1 MIIIIH
7 VSVCL
12 WFYSVP
18 LMFAEAV
25 CRVDRQV
32 SLPPTVGTR
41 RKRRSETARRRS
53 SRFDSASF
61 GKGNILDGKREETVD
76 AKQEV
81 ALNTPLEEVRKEEE
95 EQKAGPNCEFELEIS
110 ELPAV
115 RHSTPEPPQRPAR
128 QNKKKPTQ
136 AARGRRPERAPLK
149 KPWEN
154 SKPRARSKSRDRSQ
168 SRARAPPA
176 DRLNSS
182 LGGNDTFDFDCE
194 EAVHLT
200 PFRAGNKAAEKPSP
214 DAAAGKE
221 DEAME
226 TDRSAS
232 EDGQDEDDDSPY
244 VPKRK
249 SRRARSPPARRARS
263 KRRSAREARG
273 NASQGQRTGTV
284 RCFESCVKLTFHCFN
299 HLMFHREKQD

>member
-1 MIIIIH
+1 
-7 VSVCL
+7 
-12 WFYSVP
+12 
-18 LMFAEAV
+18 MFAEAV
-25 CRVDRQV
+25 SGCRVDRQV

-41 RKRRSETARRRS
+41 RKRRSETVRRRS
-53 SRFDSASF
+53 SRLDSASV
-61 GKGNILDGKREETVD
+61 GKSNVLDGKREEAID
-76 AKQEV
+76 ARQEV
-81 ALNTPLEEVRKEEE
+81 ALNTPLEEVRNEEE

-115 RHSTPEPPQRPAR
+115 RHSTPEPPQRPTR

-136 AARGRRPERAPLK
+136 ATARGRRPDRAPLK

-154 SKPRARSKSRDRSQ
+154 PKPRARSKSRDRSQ
-168 SRARAPPA
+168 SRARAPLPPA

-200 PFRAGNKAAEKPSP
+200 PFRAGNKAAEKPSS
-214 DAAAGKE
+214 DAAADKE

-226 TDRSAS
+226 TDRSLS
-232 EDGQDEDDDSPY
+232 EDGRDEDDSPY

-263 KRRSAREARG
+263 KRRSVQEARG
-273 NASQGQRTGTV
+273 NTSQGQRTGTV
-284 RCFESCVKLTFHCFN
+284 RCFELYETVTFQFHCFN
-299 HLMFHREKQD
+299 HLMFHREK

>member
-1 MIIIIH
+1 
-7 VSVCL
+7 
-12 WFYSVP
+12 
-18 LMFAEAV
+18 MFAEAV
-25 CRVDRQV
+25 SGCRVDRQV

-41 RKRRSETARRRS
+41 RKRRSETVRRRS
-53 SRFDSASF
+53 SRFDSASVRRS
-61 GKGNILDGKREETVD
+61 NILDGKREETID
-76 AKQEV
+76 ARQEV
-81 ALNTPLEEVRKEEE
+81 AHNTSLEEVRNEQDED
-95 EQKAGPNCEFELEIS
+95 QKAGPNCEFELEIA

-115 RHSTPEPPQRPAR
+115 QHSTPEPPQRPAR

-136 AARGRRPERAPLK
+136 ATARGRRPDRAPLK

-154 SKPRARSKSRDRSQ
+154 PKPRARSKSRDRSQ
-168 SRARAPPA
+168 IRARAPLPPA

-214 DAAAGKE
+214 DAAADEE

-226 TDRSAS
+226 TNRSLS
-232 EDGQDEDDDSPY
+232 EDGQDEDDSPY

-263 KRRSAREARG
+263 KRRSVQEARG

-284 RCFESCVKLTFHCFN
+284 QCFELYMKLTFQCHFIV
-299 HLMFHREKQD
+299 LII